1 VARGSDDFRRVRRPK
16 DKEAVID
23 LLRDKRHGA
32 FDEIRDVLVFAAALG
47 YARGQRIPFDRA
59 GESIRWETA
68 TNRRGTEMLVGLL
81 AIASTEDKEVVQ
93 EQRFSEQIL
102 AFEEYANGG
111 LAIIGGLLN
120 NSTRSTREEI
130 LDLVQ
135 ADLRPPTG
143 DDALISL
150 AEGAAWD

>member
-1 VARGSDDFRRVRRPK
+1 MTQGSDDFRRIRRPK
-16 DKEAVID
+16 DKEAIID
-23 LLRDKRHGA
+23 LLRDKNSGA

-47 YARGQRIPFDRA
+47 YARGQRVPFDKA

-81 AIASTEDKEVVQ
+81 AIASTEDKEVVRD
-93 EQRFSEQIL
+93 QRFSEQIL

-111 LAIIGGLLN
+111 LAIIGALLN
-120 NSTRSTREEI
+120 KTTRSTRDEI

-150 AEGAAWD
+150 AEGAAWE